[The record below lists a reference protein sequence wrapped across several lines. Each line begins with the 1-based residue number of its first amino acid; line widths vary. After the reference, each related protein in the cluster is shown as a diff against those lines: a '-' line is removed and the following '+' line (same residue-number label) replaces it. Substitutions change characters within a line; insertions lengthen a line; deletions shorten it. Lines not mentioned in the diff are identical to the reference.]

1 MVTDIYLKEV
11 KMKLTIEY
19 ELPHKTVEEFDKWRD
34 DVDEGRIEV
43 DGDTCDNCPVKAICD
58 LSMAFEHCLED
69 QHGIAVPLLNCSGV
83 YAMALEM
90 NK

>member
-1 MVTDIYLKEV
+1 
-11 KMKLTIEY
+11 MKLTIEY

-34 DVDEGRIEV
+34 DVDAGRIEV

-58 LSMAFEHCLED
+58 LSMTFEHCLED
-69 QHGIAVPLLNCSGV
+69 QHGVAAPLLNCSGV